1 MSFDVRYI
9 HSPRDHAAYGDSVG
23 GALSTAAGF
32 AEEDLGPESVERFWT
47 SGLAA
52 TTFLIAIDL
61 TDDAWTTLAL
71 FDVCAT
77 DGTLPDDV
85 FVDMGTAMSGAWAG
99 APEEITLNG
108 SGDGF
113 LTPAAGP
120 KRYVKLTINFGSA
133 KTLRI
138 GAVFAGTKVQ
148 LTRAFAERNDTHDKH
163 LIENVS
169 PGGTRTATR
178 IAAESRTL
186 SLGWA
191 ELLDTERAELS
202 ALWTNSDDGLEPI
215 VLLPNSADSTQVY
228 HGTLP
233 GAWSEDVD
241 VLYSGISLDFVQSG
255 RGA

>member
-1 MSFDVRYI
+1 MSFDVRYL
-9 HSPRDHAAYGDSVG
+9 HSPKAATSYGNGVG

-32 AEEDLGPESVERFWT
+32 SEADLGPESVERFWT

-52 TTFLIAIDL
+52 TTVFEIAIDL
-61 TDDAWTTLAL
+61 GSSTWDAVAV

-77 DGTLPDDV
+77 DGTAPDSV
-85 FVDMGTAMSGAWAG
+85 TVDMGSNMSTWAG
-99 APEEITLNG
+99 VDEAITLNG
-108 SGDGF
+108 SGDGWIDP
-113 LTPAAGP
+113 TEVPT
-120 KRYVKLTINFGSA
+120 RYLLIIVTFASA
-133 KTLRI
+133 KTLRM
-138 GAVFAGTKVQ
+138 GAVFAGTKVT

-163 LIENVS
+163 LLENVS

-191 ELLDTERAELS
+191 ELLDTERAELA
-202 ALWTNSDDGLEPI
+202 ALWTNSDGGLEPI